1 MEPTSTCPTL
11 NEPESFV
18 SDVQPQLLERLFLR
32 ALGNLRSGR
41 LRIFFPSGACV
52 TIGDTNAPLVEL
64 LIKDRGFFRQVMSG
78 GSVAFGEAYVE
89 GHWETSDLSGLLTLL
104 ANNQREIGKVL
115 KSRITPRLSFVYD
128 DTDIRGRQLSD
139 LIDSAL
145 ASDRN
150 KAGD

>member
-1 MEPTSTCPTL
+1 MPKEYSR
-11 NEPESFV
+11 S
-18 SDVQPQLLERLFLR
+18 ERLASQIQREL
-32 ALGNLRSGR
+32 AR
-41 LRIFFPSGACV
+41 LI
-52 TIGDTNAPLVEL
+52 
-64 LIKDRGFFRQVMSG
+64 Q
-78 GSVAFGEAYVE
+78 
-89 GHWETSDLSGLLTLL
+89 SGLKDPRLSMPSILEVQVSKDLGYARVYFSVLDPEAADDSLAALTSASGYL
-104 ANNQREIGKVL
+104 QREIGKVL

>member
-1 MEPTSTCPTL
+1 MPKEYSR
-11 NEPESFV
+11 S
-18 SDVQPQLLERLFLR
+18 ERLASQIQRELARLIQSELKDPRLSMPSILEVQVSKDLGYARVYFSVLDPEAAADSLA
-32 ALGNLRSGR
+32 ALTSASGY
-41 LRIFFPSGACV
+41 L
-52 TIGDTNAPLVEL
+52 
-64 LIKDRGFFRQVMSG
+64 
-78 GSVAFGEAYVE
+78 
-89 GHWETSDLSGLLTLL
+89 
-104 ANNQREIGKVL
+104 QREIGKVL